1 MRGKL
6 CRRAKALEIVSL
18 RIERRELYRAA
29 CRVYSR
35 FPFSHERVNGT
46 EIEPAEGVAGVGI
59 HSLVAATAGGFQ
71 VLQQVTVDKP
81 FGRQRKR
88 VRRIPVEGGVGCA

>member
-6 CRRAKALEIVSL
+6 CRRAKALEVVAL
-18 RIERRELYRAA
+18 RIERRELYRTA
-29 CRVYSR
+29 CRVHSR
-35 FPFSHERVNGT
+35 FPFPHERVNGA

-59 HSLVAATAGGFQ
+59 HSLVAALARGLQ
-71 VLQQVTVDKP
+71 ILQQVTVDKAL
-81 FGRQRKR
+81 GRQRKR